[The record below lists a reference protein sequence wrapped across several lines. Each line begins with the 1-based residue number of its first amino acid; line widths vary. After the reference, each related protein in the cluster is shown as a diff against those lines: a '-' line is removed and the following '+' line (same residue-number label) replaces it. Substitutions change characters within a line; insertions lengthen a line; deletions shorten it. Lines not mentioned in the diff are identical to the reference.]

1 MYIGLN
7 AAIGGIASGIAVW
20 IGGQIIKLLENSS
33 FMLFN
38 IPISNLQITFF
49 FLSGILLLLCPI
61 FVKLFIETQ
70 QVEQEDS

>member
-49 FLSGILLLLCPI
+49 FIRNTVTIVSYLC
-61 FVKLFIETQ
+61 
-70 QVEQEDS
+70 